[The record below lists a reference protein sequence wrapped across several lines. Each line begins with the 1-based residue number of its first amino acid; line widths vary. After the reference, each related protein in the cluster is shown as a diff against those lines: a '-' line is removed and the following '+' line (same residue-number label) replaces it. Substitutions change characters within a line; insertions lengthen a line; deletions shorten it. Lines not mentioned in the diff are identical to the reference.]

1 LEPYVVI
8 ARRYRPLAFGEV
20 LGQEPI
26 ARTLVHAI
34 ESGRIA
40 HAYLFSGPRGIGKTS
55 MARILAKALC
65 CQRSEGPTAEP
76 CGECEVCRGV
86 ARGDDL
92 DVIEIDGASNRG
104 IEEVRTLR
112 DNARYRPAR
121 ARQKIY
127 IIDEVHMLTVE
138 AFNALLKILE
148 EPPPHVKFI
157 FATTESH
164 RVPATILSRCQRFD
178 FRRIPTRT
186 IVERLREICAQEGM
200 KAEDG
205 VLFGVARASAG
216 GMRDAQSLLDQL
228 ITLGG
233 GEARTED
240 LEGLIGTVSGR
251 RMEDL
256 LAAVAK
262 GDDAA
267 ALAVFGEAYDR
278 GVDAPEFLKQFVD
291 TVRELLVLLAC
302 GADTDLVEQTP
313 DARVAL
319 AALAREWGKPR
330 VLYAIGLLT
339 DTLKTVKAVGE
350 GRALVELALARL
362 TGLGHLRT
370 LDEVLADFEDLARR
384 LSVGGP
390 RTAAPP
396 PPAPSAPAV
405 ASAPSAPTR
414 AAPPAGAGTAVPP
427 PPAAPERGLFGNAA
441 VPEGALIGEESAAL
455 MIEGVL
461 AAWDGLLGKITE
473 SSAATASFLSAGR
486 PVGLT
491 GDAVVVGFPEAARF
505 QKAQFEDPDRI
516 RLAERVFS
524 EAFGRTLRIRTSVT
538 EAPPPAAA
546 EESAPAEKGPE
557 RAVGREE
564 IERIH
569 RTPII
574 EALKNLFMARL
585 AFVERT

>member
-1 LEPYVVI
+1 MEPYVVI

-34 ESGRIA
+34 ETGRIA

-65 CQRSEGPTAEP
+65 CQKSEGPTPNP

-86 ARGDDL
+86 GRGDDL

-262 GDDAA
+262 GDDAG
-267 ALAVFGEAYDR
+267 ALAVFGEAYER
-278 GVDAPEFLKQFVD
+278 GVDAPEFLKQLVD
-291 TVRELLVLLAC
+291 TVRDFLVLLSC
-302 GADTDLVEQTP
+302 GPDTDLVEQTP
-313 DARVAL
+313 DARVSL
-319 AALAREWGKPR
+319 AAMAREWGKPR
-330 VLYAIGLLT
+330 VLYALGLLT
-339 DTLKTVKAVGE
+339 ETLKTVKAVGE

-362 TGLGHLRT
+362 CGMGRLRT

-384 LSVGGP
+384 LSAGGGAP
-390 RTAAPP
+390 RLAAPVP
-396 PPAPSAPAV
+396 APAAAPAPSAAGPA
-405 ASAPSAPTR
+405 P
-414 AAPPAGAGTAVPP
+414 PPAG
-427 PPAAPERGLFGNAA
+427 PAKGPERGLFGNAA
-441 VPEGALIGEESAAL
+441 VPEGALIGEEGESL
-455 MIEGVL
+455 TIDRVL
-461 AAWDGLLGKITE
+461 AAWDGVLAKIAE
-473 SSAATASFLSAGR
+473 SSTATTSFLSAGR
-486 PVGLT
+486 PVGLE
-491 GDAVVVGFPEAARF
+491 GDALLVGFPETAGF

-516 RLAERVFS
+516 RLAERSLS
-524 EAFGRTLRIRTSVT
+524 EVLGRTLRIRTTVA
-538 EAPPPAAA
+538 EAAPTPVPEGAVPAPGA
-546 EESAPAEKGPE
+546 E

-574 EALKNLFMARL
+574 EMLKSLFLARL